1 MAVYA
6 WQGVTTAGKEVKG
19 VRDADSAKALR
30 TLLRKDGILVTKI
43 LEEAEA
49 RQKAAR
55 EIDFKRYFQRV
66 SGLDVALTTRQLA
79 TLLKSGVPL
88 VESLTAMTDQIEKP
102 ELKNAFTQCR
112 DKINEGSSFAD
123 ALRQHPGIF
132 EPLYVNMVAAGE
144 ASGTLEGVLGRLAEF
159 LESQAKLKSKV
170 AGALAYPAF
179 MVLMAIGT
187 VSLMMI
193 VVVPKVT
200 AIFADFEQALPW
212 YTRLLI
218 FVSDI
223 FADYWWLLISLT
235 VGGIIGFLKWKASE
249 KGREQWDRWVL
260 KAPLFGS
267 LILMAAI
274 SRFSRTLA
282 TLLKSG
288 VPVLQ
293 SLEITRNVLGNVE
306 LSRVIEDA
314 RVSIREGESI
324 AAPLKRSGKIPPIV
338 VHMIAVGERS
348 GQLEE
353 MLENV
358 ANSYDTQ
365 VEAKVQGITSLIEPL
380 LIVVLGGVTGGIA
393 FSILMP
399 LMKIG
404 QFVSG

>member
-123 ALRQHPGIF
+123 ALRQHPKIF

-223 FADYWWLLISLT
+223 FADYWWLLIGLT
-235 VGGIIGFLKWKASE
+235 VGGVVGFIKWKASE

-293 SLEITRNVLGNVE
+293 ALEITRNVLGNVE